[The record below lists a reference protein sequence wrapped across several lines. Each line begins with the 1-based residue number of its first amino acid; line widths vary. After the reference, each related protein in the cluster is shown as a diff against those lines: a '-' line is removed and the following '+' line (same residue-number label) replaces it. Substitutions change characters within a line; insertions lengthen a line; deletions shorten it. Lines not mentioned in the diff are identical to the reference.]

1 METPK
6 METPETAV
14 DLETQARA
22 YLKAFES
29 RDIDQCMAF
38 YDDNA
43 SLSFVQSDYKGKDQ
57 IQEWHK
63 ARFAA
68 DLRVLR
74 VEKLT
79 VEGNTVVLA
88 AVVTS
93 KRLKAWKLNTVRGT
107 VTTLFEGSKIKDLKF
122 GMRLV

>member
-1 METPK
+1 METQ
-6 METPETAV
+6 EITP

-29 RDIDQCMAF
+29 RDVDRCMTF
-38 YDDNA
+38 YDDDA
-43 SLSFVQSDYKGKDQ
+43 SLSFAQSDYKGKQQ
-57 IQEWHK
+57 IEEWHK

-74 VEKLT
+74 LEKLT
-79 VEGNTVVLA
+79 VEGNTVVVA

-93 KRLKAWKLNTVRGT
+93 KRLKAWKLNTIRGT
-107 VTTLFEGSKIKDLKF
+107 VTTLFEGTKIKDLKF
-122 GMRLV
+122 GVRLI

>member
-1 METPK
+1 MDA
-6 METPETAV
+6 PETTT

-22 YLKAFES
+22 YLKAFEA
-29 RDIDQCMAF
+29 RDIDQCMTF

-43 SLSFVQSDYKGKDQ
+43 SLSFVQSDFKGKEQ

-68 DLRVLR
+68 DLRIVRL
-74 VEKLT
+74 EKLT
-79 VEGNTVVLA
+79 VDGNTVVLA
-88 AVVTS
+88 VAVTS
-93 KRLKAWKLNTVRGT
+93 KRIQAWKLNTVRGT
-107 VTTLFEGSKIKDLKF
+107 VTTQFEGSKIKDLKF